1 MNQLEKTAFWQN
13 LDQQHHIHPF
23 TDTADLNKRGTR
35 VITSASGVY
44 IEDSEGKK
52 YLDGM
57 AGLWC
62 VNVGYGRKE
71 LAEAAYKQMLELPY
85 YNNFFQCAH
94 EPVIELSKVLAEIT
108 PSHMNHVF
116 YANSGSEA
124 NDTVVRMVR
133 QYWNLKGK
141 ADKNYIIS
149 RKNAYH
155 GSTVAGASLGGMAG
169 MHAQGGP
176 MLANVVHIDQPY
188 WYGEGGDYS
197 PEEFGLITA
206 RKLEEKIKELGPDKV
221 GAFIGEPIQGA
232 GGVIIPPSTYWPEI
246 QRICQEYDILL
257 VADEVI
263 CGFGRTGNWFGS
275 DTFDIKPDLMP
286 MAKGMSSGYLP
297 ISAVMVGDRVADV
310 LINECGEFTHGFTY
324 SGHPASA
331 AVALEN
337 IRIIRDEKL
346 IERVRDDIGPYFQK
360 QLATLADHPL
370 VGTVESVGLIAGMP
384 LVSDKKTR
392 KGFDKPGTVG
402 TICRDFCVE
411 NGVIMRACGDRM
423 VLSPPLVI
431 SHADVDE
438 IIKRASAAF
447 DATAQ
452 KVGIM

>member
-1 MNQLEKTAFWQN
+1 MNQPEKTAYWQN

-23 TDTADLNKRGTR
+23 TDSADLNKKGTR
-35 VITSASGVY
+35 IITSASGVF
-44 IEDSEGKK
+44 IKDSEGNK

-62 VNVGYGRKE
+62 VNIGYGRKE

-94 EPVIELSKVLAEIT
+94 EPVIELSKVLADIT
-108 PSHMNHVF
+108 PAHMNHVF

-141 ADKNYIIS
+141 PEKNYIVS

-155 GSTVAGASLGGMAG
+155 GSTIAGATLGGMAG

-176 MLANVVHIDQPY
+176 MLPNVVHIDQPY
-188 WYGEGGDYS
+188 WYGEGGDYT
-197 PEEFGLITA
+197 PEEFGLIAA
-206 RKLEEKIKELGPDKV
+206 RKLEAKIEELGADKV
-221 GAFIGEPIQGA
+221 GAFIGEPVQGA

-246 QRICQEYDILL
+246 QRICQKYDILL
-257 VADEVI
+257 IADEVI

-275 DTFDIKPDLMP
+275 DTFNIKPDLMA

-297 ISAVMVGDRVADV
+297 ISAVMVGDRVANV
-310 LINECGEFTHGFTY
+310 LINEGGEFTHGFTY

-337 IRIIRDEKL
+337 IRIIRDEKM
-346 IERVRDDIGPYFQK
+346 IERVRDDIGPYFRK
-360 QLATLADHPL
+360 QLATLEDHPL
-370 VGTVESVGLIAGMP
+370 VGAVESVGLIAGMP
-384 LVSDKKTR
+384 LVADKKTR
-392 KGFDKPGTVG
+392 KGFDKPGAVG

-423 VLSPPLVI
+423 VLSPPLII
-431 SHADVDE
+431 SHDEVDE
-438 IIKRASAAF
+438 LVKRARAAF
-447 DATAQ
+447 DATA
-452 KVGIM
+452 KKIGVM